1 MRQVTGGRQPAVVKH
16 RSNSTRQPG
25 EAYTAKEELK
35 VLKLLVQVVGRHFLF
50 LGLSIAM
57 GDQSAGVQSWGGAS
71 LCLALC
77 IQMCSD
83 VYIYRYYVAFG
94 SLFSRLLRTHLE
106 KKRVRPLRLPATWY
120 NLLRPFPFG
129 AVFGRLRST

>member
-1 MRQVTGGRQPAVVKH
+1 MVKH

-57 GDQSAGVQSWGGAS
+57 GDQSAGVQSWGGR
-71 LCLALC
+71 LF
-77 IQMCSD
+77 
-83 VYIYRYYVAFG
+83 VFG
-94 SLFSRLLRTHLE
+94 SLYSDVFRRVYIPVLRGVRVSVQSVASYASG
-106 KKRVRPLRLPATWY
+106 KKTSKTAKTASYLV
-120 NLLRPFPFG
+120 
-129 AVFGRLRST
+129 